1 MSDRTDPDTAIDAG
15 DLDVVEPPREALART
30 GWGRLY
36 RGQTAIDFYGRR
48 RIGYLISLGLIVITV
63 VSLVFRGLNLGIDFT
78 GGVSWDMP
86 AANVTTDEARIILG
100 DNGIDPESAKI
111 QTRSS
116 ESGDILRVQ
125 VADQTDEVREAVKAA
140 FAEAGGLALE
150 DVSVTSV
157 SSSWGR
163 DITEKAVR
171 ALVIF
176 LILVSL
182 FIAVRFVEWRMAMAA
197 IIAMVHDVAISVGI
211 YSVFGFEVT
220 PETVIAFL
228 TILGYSLYDTI
239 VVFDRVRENERR
251 FEAARAPYSD
261 VVNVSM
267 NQVVM
272 RSLNTSFSSV
282 LPVLAM
288 LVIGA
293 GLLGAVT
300 LRLFAIALLVGMLT
314 GAYSSIFIAAP
325 LVELFKK
332 RTPRYRSNDTPH
344 AVGEELRRL
353 VLGGSA
359 GTGKRRAQKLV
370 AAAAAGTA
378 ATEAVVEAS
387 PAELLTHAPRPRK
400 KKRR

>member
-1 MSDRTDPDTAIDAG
+1 
-15 DLDVVEPPREALART
+15 
-30 GWGRLY
+30 
-36 RGQTAIDFYGRR
+36 
-48 RIGYLISLGLIVITV
+48 
-63 VSLVFRGLNLGIDFT
+63 
-78 GGVSWDMP
+78 
-86 AANVTTDEARIILG
+86 
-100 DNGIDPESAKI
+100 
-111 QTRSS
+111 
-116 ESGDILRVQ
+116 
-125 VADQTDEVREAVKAA
+125 
-140 FAEAGGLALE
+140 
-150 DVSVTSV
+150 
-157 SSSWGR
+157 
-163 DITEKAVR
+163 
-171 ALVIF
+171 
-176 LILVSL
+176 
-182 FIAVRFVEWRMAMAA
+182 
-197 IIAMVHDVAISVGI
+197 
-211 YSVFGFEVT
+211 
-220 PETVIAFL
+220 
-228 TILGYSLYDTI
+228 
-239 VVFDRVRENERR
+239 
-251 FEAARAPYSD
+251 
-261 VVNVSM
+261 
-267 NQVVM
+267 
-272 RSLNTSFSSV
+272 
-282 LPVLAM
+282 M